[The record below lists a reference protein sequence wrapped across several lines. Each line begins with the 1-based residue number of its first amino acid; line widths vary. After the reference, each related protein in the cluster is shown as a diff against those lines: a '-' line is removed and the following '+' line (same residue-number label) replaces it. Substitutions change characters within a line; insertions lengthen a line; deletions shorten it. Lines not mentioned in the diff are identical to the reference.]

1 MIEERDF
8 FGGKVKTLKC
18 DTKGES
24 FSVCVLLPG
33 DYTFGTSSI
42 EDIEIIQGQVEVA
55 LPDGSVKMY
64 RKGDSFTVEAERDY
78 NLAIEKH
85 PVAYVCKYR

>member
-55 LPDGSVKMY
+55 LPDGSVK
-64 RKGDSFTVEAERDY
+64 FTVEAEMDY